1 MQLEKIREHI
11 EDDVLYLL
19 KNKVIKLKEVLD
31 YVHHLFLKR
40 SGFDME
46 HFSFADKCYE
56 EMIVDSIKSKNKR
69 RKPEHQRVINDFL
82 DYKKWIE
89 WQQNK

>member
-1 MQLEKIREHI
+1 MQLEKIREQI
-11 EDDVLYLL
+11 EDDILYLL
-19 KNKVIKLKEVLD
+19 KNKVIKLKEVPD
-31 YVHHLFLKR
+31 YVHHLFLKW

-56 EMIVDSIKSKNKR
+56 EMIVDSIKAKNKR

-82 DYKKWIE
+82 NYKK
-89 WQQNK
+89 

>member
-1 MQLEKIREHI
+1 MQLEKIREQI
-11 EDDVLYLL
+11 EDDILYLL
-19 KNKVIKLKEVLD
+19 KNKVIKLKEVPD

-56 EMIVDSIKSKNKR
+56 EMIVDSIRAKNKR
-69 RKPEHQRVINDFL
+69 KKPEHERVIKDFL
-82 DYKKWIE
+82 DYRKQKE
-89 WQQNK
+89 CQQNK